1 MYKKAFIATS
11 TVHPFSRQ
19 SCLKAN
25 LNLWWHSGLKLIL
38 CVRIKK
44 PSGIKKKKNAEGM
57 RGSRSAVRNLG
68 QNHTHGAT
76 FVRLCLG
83 QTAFRYGYK
92 DPVMSY

>member
-1 MYKKAFIATS
+1 MEY
-11 TVHPFSRQ
+11 
-19 SCLKAN
+19 
-25 LNLWWHSGLKLIL
+25 
-38 CVRIKK
+38 
-44 PSGIKKKKNAEGM
+44 KKKNAEGM

-68 QNHTHGAT
+68 QNHTHMGAT